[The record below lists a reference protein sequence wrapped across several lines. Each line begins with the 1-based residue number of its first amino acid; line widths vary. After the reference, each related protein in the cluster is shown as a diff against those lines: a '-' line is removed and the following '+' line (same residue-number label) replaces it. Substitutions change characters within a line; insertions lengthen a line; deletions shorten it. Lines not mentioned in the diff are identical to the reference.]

1 MQQNHVREG
10 GTICISVYVSWASE
24 GEEPPLSPHQ
34 IQLLHSAIAQKRKK
48 KKNLYVVWK
57 FDHLSTHTNMD
68 MYVFVRDW
76 TVLMI
81 YLLSLGTT
89 LDIGNRSYLL
99 LQLFTLKK
107 QVFSCIAIV
116 IFILMFQI
124 LWKHGKN
131 VTIKLYIYIY
141 LYLFCGN
148 SACPWIILF
157 ELLVFS

>member
-1 MQQNHVREG
+1 MLEKAARFVSPFMFLELRRAKNHLYRR
-10 GTICISVYVSWASE
+10 IKYSFYI
-24 GEEPPLSPHQ
+24 LQSPKK
-34 IQLLHSAIAQKRKK
+34 AKK

-116 IFILMFQI
+116 IFIIMFQI

-131 VTIKLYIYIY
+131 VTIKLYIYIFIPV
-141 LYLFCGN
+141 L
-148 SACPWIILF
+148 WK
-157 ELLVFS
+157 